1 MSVSNIPRVV
11 VPDNLVLV
19 AAEPALKIAVTANTG
34 NIKWLAFSN
43 AGYYLQ
49 DGIAGGINGNAWIGD
64 YWGAVLEKALDYYAY
79 ARIVSI
85 RVQLITPGLHVA
97 GALGAYNHI
106 QCAIVPAT

>member
-1 MSVSNIPRVV
+1 MSVSNVPRVL

-19 AAEPALKIAVTANTG
+19 ATEPALKIAVTANTG

-49 DGIAGGINGNAWIGD
+49 DGVGSAINGNAWTGD

-79 ARIVSI
+79 TRIVSI
-85 RVQLITPGLHVA
+85 KVQLITPGLHVA
-97 GALGAYNHI
+97 NALGAYNH
-106 QCAIVPAT
+106 V